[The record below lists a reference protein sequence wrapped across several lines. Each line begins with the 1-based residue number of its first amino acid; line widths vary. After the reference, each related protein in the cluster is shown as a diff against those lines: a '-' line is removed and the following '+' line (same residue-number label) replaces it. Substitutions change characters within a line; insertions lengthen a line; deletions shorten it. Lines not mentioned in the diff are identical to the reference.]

1 MIQMKDMI
9 IMIKDDLWV
18 NIPKNYGYNGFTSKI
33 DKVIK
38 LKLAIIRLNKEKQ
51 MIELLLKRCN

>member
-1 MIQMKDMI
+1 MIQMKEMI

-18 NIPKNYGYNGFTSKI
+18 NIPKNYGYNGFTSQI

>member
-1 MIQMKDMI
+1 
-9 IMIKDDLWV
+9 MIKDDLWV